1 MGRAGTTK
9 ADAALGTEPAWEYA
23 GEMTLDRETPLRARL
38 EALERE
44 NRALAAAI
52 TLLHEVA
59 NLTRKSLEL
68 RPTAYAVLTG
78 VTAGVGLGLNRA
90 MLFLRDP
97 SDASLLLG
105 WAAVGP
111 ADAED
116 ADRVWKSIEADAPDL
131 DTLYEAGLRQRDNPG
146 PLDRAVQE
154 LRIPLSAS
162 GPFGRAL
169 ETGTLVRGADDDL
182 DGLLHPD
189 TAVTAPL
196 RARDGVRGV
205 LYADNRYT
213 ERPVDPVT
221 ELVFGL
227 IADHAGRAIDNA
239 LRFESV
245 ARQARTD
252 PLTGLGHHGALQN
265 AVRAAVSRAK
275 RANTSLG
282 VAMVDLDDFKKVNDT
297 LGHLAGDALLM
308 QVADRL
314 RAAVRSEELPFRYGG
329 EEFTVLL
336 PGVSKEGVLSVGERL
351 RHTVGD
357 APFAL
362 SDGRELSV
370 TCSVGVAVDSG
381 DELDAAALLSAADDA
396 LLRAKA
402 NGKNRVELG

>member
-1 MGRAGTTK
+1 V
-9 ADAALGTEPAWEYA
+9 
-23 GEMTLDRETPLRARL
+23 TLDRETPLRRRL

-97 SDASLLLG
+97 GDSNMLLG

-154 LRIPLSAS
+154 LRIPLDAS
-162 GPFGRAL
+162 GPFAHAL
-169 ETGTLVRGADDDL
+169 TTGTLVRGADDDL
-182 DGLLHPD
+182 NGLLHPA

-213 ERPVDPVT
+213 ERVVDPVT

-275 RANTSLG
+275 RANASLG

-336 PGVSKEGVLSVGERL
+336 PGVSKDGVLSVGERL
-351 RHTVGD
+351 RHTVSD

-362 SDGRELSV
+362 GDGRELSV
-370 TCSVGVAVDSG
+370 TCSVGVAMDSG
-381 DELDAAALLSAADDA
+381 NGLEAEALLASADEA